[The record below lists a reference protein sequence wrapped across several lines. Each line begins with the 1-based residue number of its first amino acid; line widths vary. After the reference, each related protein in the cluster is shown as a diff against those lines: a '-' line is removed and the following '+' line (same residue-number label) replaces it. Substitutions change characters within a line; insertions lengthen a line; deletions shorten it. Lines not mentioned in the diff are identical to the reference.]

1 MKTKQFLSEL
11 MSQAWQFVKRN
22 GVTMSEAL
30 KVSWR
35 NAKLRIAMALRIVR
49 FYFQKVDGTIR
60 EAYGT
65 LNSRRI
71 PATTTTGGRTTRKQN
86 DTVQIYF
93 DTEKQ
98 EWRSFKKLNL
108 IRIA

>member
-71 PATTTTGGRTTRKQN
+71 TAATTSGDTRKKN
-86 DTVQIYF
+86 DTVQVYF